1 VIHTASRRG
10 VLAGGLATLAAS
22 PAGAHASADAELRA
36 TLDGL
41 GPSPDP
47 VAGSR
52 ALARFDP
59 RRLSPCARIDL
70 VTIRAGLAAEA
81 QLALVAPGD
90 PARYAAQIARQ
101 CVGPVDLRH
110 AERLLIEEVARLEHH
125 AAIVFDSLG
134 LAPGSTGQRFRA
146 LLASR
151 NGAYPDSDAGR
162 DAAVAVMN
170 ATLAQA
176 RAALPRWFSALPPEC
191 RDVSARRMTPSEV
204 ASGKGGFRVLP
215 DNGQPGSYVVDL
227 RDIARRPRW
236 TLVSVVH
243 HELLPGHMVQLPLE
257 RRARPH
263 PLRLRYA
270 PAFGECWAI
279 HGEWLAWQAGLLPDA
294 VAVAGAIHWRLFR
307 MTRALADLAINRG
320 TAPDRVVALLA
331 DRIGFPAYFAPFAD
345 DVARMR
351 TTPGLRVAEALGAL
365 AFARYGA
372 LAHDVRAFNQTM
384 LECGPRRII

>member
-1 VIHTASRRG
+1 MILAASRRG
-10 VLAGGLATLAAS
+10 LLAGGLAALASS
-22 PAGAHASADAELRA
+22 PARA
-36 TLDGL
+36 TAGEDAALRVVLDGL

-47 VAGSR
+47 IAGSR

-70 VTIRAGLAAEA
+70 ATIRAGLAAEA
-81 QLALVAPGD
+81 RLALLSPGD
-90 PARYAAQIARQ
+90 PARYAAQVTRQ
-101 CVGPVDLRH
+101 CAGPVDLRH

-125 AAIVFDSLG
+125 AATVFDTLG
-134 LAPGSTGQRFRA
+134 IPPGPTGQRFRA
-146 LLASR
+146 LLASGD
-151 NGAYPDSDAGR
+151 GAYPDSDAGR
-162 DAAVAVMN
+162 DAAVVDMN
-170 ATLAQA
+170 ATLARA
-176 RAALPRWFSALPPEC
+176 RAALPRWFAALPPEC
-191 RDVSARRMTPSEV
+191 LNVSVRRMTPSEA

-215 DNGQPGSYVVDL
+215 ENGQAGCYVVDL

-257 RRARPH
+257 RRAGPH

-294 VAVAGAIHWRLFR
+294 LAVAGAIHWRLFR

-320 TAPDRVVALLA
+320 TAPDRVLA
-331 DRIGFPAYFAPFAD
+331 QLAEQMGFPAYFAPFAED
-345 DVARMR
+345 IARMH

-365 AFARYGA
+365 AFARYGKRRNA
-372 LAHDVRAFNQTM
+372 GRTFTNM
-384 LECGPRRII
+384 LDCGPRRIV